1 MFWPIRSRFELS
13 FISVVIPFGA
23 RIRQPSRWDVLC
35 HQPGNDP
42 VLDNT
47 LMNSE
52 HMIHNKM
59 EQSFS

>member
-1 MFWPIRSRFELS
+1 MLS
-13 FISVVIPFGA
+13 FINVVILYGA

-35 HQPGNDP
+35 HQPGNDL

-52 HMIHNKM
+52 HMIHNKV
-59 EQSFS
+59 EQLFS